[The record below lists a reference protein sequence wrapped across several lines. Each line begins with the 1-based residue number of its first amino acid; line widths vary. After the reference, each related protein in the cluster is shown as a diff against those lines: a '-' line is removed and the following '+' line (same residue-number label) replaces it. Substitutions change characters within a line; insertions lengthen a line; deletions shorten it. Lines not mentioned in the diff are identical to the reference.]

1 MTRYLLDT
9 NVVSELVKPRPDTR
23 VVAWIR
29 ASDEADL
36 YLSVLTFAEIRFG
49 IEKLP
54 RGTRR
59 ERLRGWMET
68 ELADRFEDRILGIER
83 GIAELWGVIMAR
95 AAAMSLRLPVMDT
108 LLAATAEYHGMTM
121 VTRNVRDFARAD
133 VATLDPW
140 SAT

>member
-1 MTRYLLDT
+1 VTRYLLDT
-9 NVVSELVKPRPDTR
+9 NVVSELVKPRPDAR

-29 ASDEADL
+29 ATDETDL
-36 YLSVLTFAEIRFG
+36 HLSVLTFAEIRYG

-54 RGTRR
+54 RGARR

-68 ELADRFEDRILGIER
+68 ELADRFEDRTLGIDR
-83 GIAELWGVIMAR
+83 GIAELWGIIMAR

-108 LLAATAEYHGMTM
+108 LLAATAEYHGMMM
-121 VTRNVRDFARAD
+121 VTRNVRDFARAG

-140 SAT
+140 SGP

>member
-1 MTRYLLDT
+1 
-9 NVVSELVKPRPDTR
+9 
-23 VVAWIR
+23 
-29 ASDEADL
+29 
-36 YLSVLTFAEIRFG
+36 VLTFEIRFG
-49 IEKLP
+49 ISCRAAPPAAAQLMS
-54 RGTRR
+54 
-59 ERLRGWMET
+59 RLT
-68 ELADRFEDRILGIER
+68 DRFEDRSLGIER

-140 SAT
+140 SAA